1 MGVLASK
8 IIKISFSMLCTVQ
21 RLLISKGY
29 EGVQTG
35 KNAIPIRFGVIS
47 LNKLIELRDFKK

>member
-1 MGVLASK
+1 
-8 IIKISFSMLCTVQ
+8 MLCTVQ